1 MLCRMEISKKNK
13 NLLLPFIALFIGVLI
28 SAQPAPNGTKV
39 DGVAAVV
46 GDEIILTSDIQRDYE
61 LSKQRY
67 GEDIDLCAFVDNT
80 LLQKMI
86 LFHAKSD
93 TLIEISNERIK
104 QQAQRVVEDFR
115 SRGSDEEVM
124 RMYGVRTM
132 PELQKEIEILVKESQ
147 LVQEKQKRIENDIDA
162 SPEEVREFYAK
173 HENELPKVQEEVELS
188 HIVMFPILTEKH
200 KQEIIDKLKGIKK
213 EIEEGASFE
222 TKAILYSE
230 DEGSKDKGGLYENIK
245 RGTFV
250 PEFDAVAFNLQEGE
264 ISDPVETEF
273 GFHIIQLEKRLGQAI
288 NVRHILIKST
298 PNESEIKTA
307 MDEMEVLKT
316 RIENGEITFKEAAL
330 KYSSDKYTKYNGGV
344 MVNPQTGEDKFER
357 SNLSTKRIYAIAGLD
372 AGAITKP
379 YEIDFERKPA
389 IEMLQLNEVIPAHKI
404 TLDTDYTRLKNLT
417 ELEKKQDVLYDWLK
431 MHLNETFITISDD
444 YSHCDFEV
452 NWLKK

>member
-1 MLCRMEISKKNK
+1 MEILKKNK
-13 NLLLPFIALFIGVLI
+13 TYILPLTFLFISAWVC
-28 SAQPAPNGTKV
+28 AQPSPNGTKV

-46 GDEIILTSDIQRDYE
+46 GDEIILESDIQRDYE

-86 LFHAKSD
+86 LFHAKND
-93 TLIEISNERIK
+93 TLIEISNVRVKE
-104 QQAQRVVEDFR
+104 QAQQILADFR
-115 SRGSDEEVM
+115 NRGSDEEVM
-124 RMYGVRTM
+124 RIYGVRTM
-132 PELQKEIEILVKESQ
+132 PELEGEIELLVKDNQ
-147 LVQEKQKRIENDIDA
+147 LVQEKQRRIEDGIDA
-162 SPEEVREFYAK
+162 SPEEVREFYAQ
-173 HENELPKVQEEVELS
+173 HQNELPKVQEEVELS
-188 HIVMFPILTEKH
+188 HIVLFPELTEKH
-200 KQEIIDKLKGIKK
+200 KQEIIEKLKGIKK

-298 PNESEIKTA
+298 PNAAEIQTA
-307 MDEMEVLKT
+307 MDEMDVLRT
-316 RIENGEITFKEAAL
+316 RIENGELSFKEAAL

-344 MVNPQTGEDKFER
+344 MMNPQTREDKFER
-357 SNLSTKRIYAIAGLD
+357 SNLSTKRIYAIAGLESGD
-372 AGAITKP
+372 ITKP
-379 YEIDFERKPA
+379 YEIEFERKPA
-389 IEMLQLNEVIPAHKI
+389 IEMLKLNEVIPAHKI
-404 TLDTDYTRLKNLT
+404 TLDTDYTRLKTLT
-417 ELEKKQDVLYDWLK
+417 EMEKRQDVLYDWLK
-431 MHLNETFITISDD
+431 THLDETFISISDE
-444 YSHCDFEV
+444 YNTCDFQV
-452 NWLKK
+452 NWTKK